1 MYVHV
6 TISKTMTT
14 KKILYVEDEPNLGI
28 IVSETLQQKGFDVL
42 LIKDG
47 ALVMDNF
54 KKFVPDICILDVM
67 LPNVDG
73 FELGKQIRNLN
84 KNMPII
90 FLTAKTQTH
99 DVIEGFSAGGTDY
112 IRKPFSIEELVA
124 RINNQFQ
131 LLNNQLPNSTGTIT
145 IGKYIFNPQ
154 KLELQLLETI
164 HQLSNREAEV
174 ITVFSRHL
182 NQTIDR
188 KKLLL
193 EVWGDDSFFNSR
205 NLDVYISKLREY
217 FSGDEGI
224 KIITL
229 KGKGYQ
235 FVVSGQG

>member
-1 MYVHV
+1 M
-6 TISKTMTT
+6 IS

-28 IVSETLQQKGFDVL
+28 IVSETLHQKGFDVL

-54 KKFVPDICILDVM
+54 KKFVPDICVLDVM

-73 FELGKQIRNLN
+73 FELGKQIRNQN
-84 KNMPII
+84 KNIPII
-90 FLTAKTQTH
+90 FLTAKTQTQ

-131 LLNNQLPNSTGTIT
+131 LLNNQLPNSSGTIS

-154 KLELQLLETI
+154 KLELQFLETI
-164 HQLSNREAEV
+164 HHLSNREAEV
-174 ITVFSRHL
+174 ITVFSRNL

-235 FVVSGQG
+235 FVVE

>member
-1 MYVHV
+1 M
-6 TISKTMTT
+6 IS

-42 LIKDG
+42 LVKDG

-54 KKFVPDICILDVM
+54 KKFVPDICVLDVM

-131 LLNNQLPNSTGTIT
+131 LLNNQLPNSSGTIT

-154 KLELQLLETI
+154 KLELQFLETI

-217 FSGDEGI
+217 FSGDAGI

-235 FVVSGQG
+235 FVVE

>member
-1 MYVHV
+1 M
-6 TISKTMTT
+6 IT

-54 KKFVPDICILDVM
+54 KKFGPDICILDVM

-73 FELGKQIRNLN
+73 FEIGKQIRNLN

-90 FLTAKTQTH
+90 FLTAKTQTQ

-131 LLNNQLPNSTGTIT
+131 LINNQILNTSGTIT
-145 IGKYIFNPQ
+145 IGKYIFNPH
-154 KLELQLLETI
+154 KLELKFLQTV
-164 HQLSNREAEV
+164 HHLSNREAEV
-174 ITVFSRHL
+174 ITVFSRNL

-235 FVVSGQG
+235 FVVEG

>member
-1 MYVHV
+1 M
-6 TISKTMTT
+6 IT

-54 KKFVPDICILDVM
+54 KKFGPDICILDVM

-73 FELGKQIRNLN
+73 FELGKQIRDLN

-90 FLTAKTQTH
+90 FLTAKTQTQ

-131 LLNNQLPNSTGTIT
+131 LINNQILI
-145 IGKYIFNPQ
+145 
-154 KLELQLLETI
+154 
-164 HQLSNREAEV
+164 
-174 ITVFSRHL
+174 
-182 NQTIDR
+182 
-188 KKLLL
+188 
-193 EVWGDDSFFNSR
+193 
-205 NLDVYISKLREY
+205 LRE
-217 FSGDEGI
+217 
-224 KIITL
+224 L
-229 KGKGYQ
+229 
-235 FVVSGQG
+235 